1 MPEDWQ
7 KLYFFLFSIQFL
19 MASVLVTWYKVASK
33 TAAASWPDTLIDIGQ
48 IMSSLTI
55 VIAAESYIVTEVV
68 VVLSEWYREMR
79 YNKGVKD
86 GMARGVAQNQKEW
99 ENWLRRKETAEA
111 EGIEF
116 TEPPP
121 KPQSPV
127 EQD

>member
-19 MASVLVTWYKVASK
+19 MASVLVTWHKVASK

-48 IMSSLTI
+48 IISSLTI

-86 GMARGVAQNQKEW
+86 GVAQGIAQTQKEW

-111 EGIEF
+111 EGLEF

>member
-19 MASVLVTWYKVASK
+19 MASVLVTWHKVASK

-48 IMSSLTI
+48 ILSSLTI

-79 YNKGVKD
+79 YNKGVAD
-86 GMARGVAQNQKEW
+86 GLARGVAQNQKEW

-127 EQD
+127 EKD

>member
-19 MASVLVTWYKVASK
+19 MASVLVTWHKVASK

-48 IMSSLTI
+48 IISSLTI

-86 GMARGVAQNQKEW
+86 GVAQGIAQTQKEW

-111 EGIEF
+111 EGREF

-127 EQD
+127 EKD